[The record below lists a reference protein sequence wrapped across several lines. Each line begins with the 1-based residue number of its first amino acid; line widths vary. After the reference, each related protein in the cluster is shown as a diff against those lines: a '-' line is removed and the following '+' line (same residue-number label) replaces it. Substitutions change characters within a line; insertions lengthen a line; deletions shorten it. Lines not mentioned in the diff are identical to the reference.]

1 MLDTEI
7 EQFLQLWNRHPD
19 LPADDIMRQMDQWA
33 ELGAGAR
40 ARIAPDMVM
49 DPATRAL
56 LPDFEHRIAGTGG
69 IESIVARSTSEG
81 RLAVTIEGEVLPQ
94 RLARRAEDV
103 TATRRRAPDF
113 NRSRPWLFSAAEA
126 GLDESWQRL
135 HLWGPGFGDEAA
147 AGMMWGPRSLNYVW
161 QNQSVESYIRQ
172 LSELAARRGGR
183 VRVRATAISWETPTP
198 GGFVS
203 PHGEN
208 FLKHVEYDVTLIRPG
223 EADTSIR
230 ISLEVPEPPSTA
242 APIFSIDPPN
252 AMNLGD
258 LF

>member
-1 MLDTEI
+1 
-7 EQFLQLWNRHPD
+7 
-19 LPADDIMRQMDQWA
+19 
-33 ELGAGAR
+33 
-40 ARIAPDMVM
+40 
-49 DPATRAL
+49 
-56 LPDFEHRIAGTGG
+56 
-69 IESIVARSTSEG
+69 
-81 RLAVTIEGEVLPQ
+81 
-94 RLARRAEDV
+94 
-103 TATRRRAPDF
+103 
-113 NRSRPWLFSAAEA
+113 
-126 GLDESWQRL
+126 
-135 HLWGPGFGDEAA
+135 
-147 AGMMWGPRSLNYVW
+147 
-161 QNQSVESYIRQ
+161 VESYIRQ

>member
-1 MLDTEI
+1 
-7 EQFLQLWNRHPD
+7 
-19 LPADDIMRQMDQWA
+19 
-33 ELGAGAR
+33 
-40 ARIAPDMVM
+40 
-49 DPATRAL
+49 
-56 LPDFEHRIAGTGG
+56 
-69 IESIVARSTSEG
+69 
-81 RLAVTIEGEVLPQ
+81 
-94 RLARRAEDV
+94 
-103 TATRRRAPDF
+103 
-113 NRSRPWLFSAAEA
+113 
-126 GLDESWQRL
+126 
-135 HLWGPGFGDEAA
+135 
-147 AGMMWGPRSLNYVW
+147 MWGPRSLNYVW

-252 AMNLGD
+252 AMNLAD